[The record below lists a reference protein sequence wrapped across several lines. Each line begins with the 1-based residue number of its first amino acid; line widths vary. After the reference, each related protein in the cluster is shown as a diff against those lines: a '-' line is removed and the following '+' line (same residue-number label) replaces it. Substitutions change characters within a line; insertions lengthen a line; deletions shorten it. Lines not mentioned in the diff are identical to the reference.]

1 MTAILEWR
9 LGEHLA
15 HQAWIIMIAWQAEHW
30 WAEHAE
36 FASDPRITIRI
47 VMNEVAGGED
57 RIELMKAAATAT
69 GEIESCAESLEC
81 SDSAYAACRI
91 TNEVGVGQL
100 QQLYGSH
107 GVHANAMTA
116 DVSAQ
121 TQ

>member
-30 WAEHAE
+30 RAEHAE

-47 VMNEVAGGED
+47 VMNEVAGSED
-57 RIELMKAAATAT
+57 RIELMEATAAAAS
-69 GEIESCAESLEC
+69 EIESGAKSLEC
-81 SDSAYAACRI
+81 DDTAHAACRI
-91 TNEVGVGQL
+91 TDEVSVGQL
-100 QQLYGSH
+100 QQVYGSH
-107 GVHANAMTA
+107 DVHANAMTA
-116 DVSAQ
+116 DVSAL